1 MRKSYSIGTDG
12 IDNYIWDVRRK
23 ARSVLGVDRGDSVC
37 YPLVWYISTGRASC
51 EFLRKLIAASPTRIA
66 RILMG
71 GGSDAYIISQI
82 QKAIKFKESGL

>member
-1 MRKSYSIGTDG
+1 MKKSYSISTDG

-23 ARSVLGVDRGDSVC
+23 TRSVLGVDHGDLACS
-37 YPLVWYISTGRASC
+37 PLVWYISTGRASC

-71 GGSDAYIISQI
+71 GGSDAYIISRI